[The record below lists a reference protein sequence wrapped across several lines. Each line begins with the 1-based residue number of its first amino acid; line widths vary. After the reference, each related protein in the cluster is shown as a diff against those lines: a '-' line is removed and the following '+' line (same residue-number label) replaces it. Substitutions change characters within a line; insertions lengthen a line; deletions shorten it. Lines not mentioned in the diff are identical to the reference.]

1 LSVISDHLKQ
11 LVDECPRGGRMAD
24 EGSSLQINVSAWE
37 SEAQKSKKNRAV
49 YRAACTRP
57 ASGTALGDASEL
69 YELLVMVCSLSGSKL
84 LYPAVQVDLRDRATA
99 LLARMLDQ
107 VLPERRRN
115 SFLPN
120 GREMDSLC
128 REAKLALSPMST
140 VLLTSKGIRSERS
153 REAQDRLLELWVER
167 NMPLNATERDIRM
180 ATERCFE
187 IAKTARERTTR
198 RRDAS
203 VALAVVAAL
212 LDSTPEVVKKV
223 RAERLNEA
231 RPSMS
236 QRGGGRAR
244 RRSAGKATRT
254 NIRPQE

>member
-1 LSVISDHLKQ
+1 
-11 LVDECPRGGRMAD
+11 MAD

-153 REAQDRLLELWVER
+153 R
-167 NMPLNATERDIRM
+167 DIRM